1 MKPYAERFYG
11 SEAWKRTREAYKR
24 SVGGL
29 CERCLKKGLYNP
41 AEIVHHKTHISEE
54 NIDDPTITLSF
65 GNLEAL
71 CRECHEEEHGGE
83 NREARRKWT
92 DTKRRY
98 TIDQNGNVRGRDI
111 PPV

>member
-11 SEAWKRTREAYKR
+11 SEAWKNTREAYKR

-41 AEIVHHKTHISEE
+41 AEIVHHKNHISEE
-54 NIDDPTITLSF
+54 NINDPSITLSF
-65 GNLEAL
+65 ENLEAL
-71 CRECHEEEHGGE
+71 CRKCHEEEHGAE
-83 NREARRKWT
+83 TREAWRMWKGS
-92 DTKRRY
+92 KKRY
-98 TIDQNGNVRGRDI
+98 TIDECGNVRGRDA